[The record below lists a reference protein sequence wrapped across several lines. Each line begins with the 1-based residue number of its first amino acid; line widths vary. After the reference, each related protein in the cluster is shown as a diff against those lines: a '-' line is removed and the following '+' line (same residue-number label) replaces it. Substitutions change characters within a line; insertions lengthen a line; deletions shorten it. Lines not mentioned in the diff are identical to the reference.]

1 MGQNQLKISSPKDFT
16 AIGLLKTGQENH
28 AVFIKSFNP
37 PKWEVEI
44 INSWGAEDKQLKPI
58 KNDTTFYQVDL
69 IRLTEESEI
78 KNGLPKKNVDIERS
92 SRENEAGEPNI
103 VKMQQKMKRLKDE
116 NVQLKEQV
124 KRLMRENET
133 LKTNGCIVI

>member
-1 MGQNQLKISSPKDFT
+1 M
-16 AIGLLKTGQENH
+16 
-28 AVFIKSFNP
+28 
-37 PKWEVEI
+37 
-44 INSWGAEDKQLKPI
+44 
-58 KNDTTFYQVDL
+58 DL

-92 SRENEAGEPNI
+92 SSEDEAGEPNI